1 MASLLIPDFY
11 PLRADAGSTEPVILG
26 QTDLSIPYP
35 WIRWLELLYR
45 FRGYIDVTSFLL
57 RRPEVM
63 VLLFEVYARA
73 GRYFGFPPQMVLEV
87 YRDPEVPKPD
97 EQLCVLIQTAL
108 PVPEA
113 FARLNALDREWWLD
127 VPWDLRRHVILDVEF
142 LETPR

>member
-57 RRPEVM
+57 RRTTKIGCPTC
-63 VLLFEVYARA
+63 LDWSKASCC
-73 GRYFGFPPQMVLEV
+73 
-87 YRDPEVPKPD
+87 VPN
-97 EQLCVLIQTAL
+97 T
-108 PVPEA
+108 
-113 FARLNALDREWWLD
+113 
-127 VPWDLRRHVILDVEF
+127 
-142 LETPR
+142 

>member
-1 MASLLIPDFY
+1 MVSIPGSTVRTGAWVKRLKRVLKTHSGTCLGCGRISMASLLIPDFY

-63 VLLFEVYARA
+63 VLLFEVYA
-73 GRYFGFPPQMVLEV
+73 
-87 YRDPEVPKPD
+87 
-97 EQLCVLIQTAL
+97 
-108 PVPEA
+108 
-113 FARLNALDREWWLD
+113 
-127 VPWDLRRHVILDVEF
+127 
-142 LETPR
+142 